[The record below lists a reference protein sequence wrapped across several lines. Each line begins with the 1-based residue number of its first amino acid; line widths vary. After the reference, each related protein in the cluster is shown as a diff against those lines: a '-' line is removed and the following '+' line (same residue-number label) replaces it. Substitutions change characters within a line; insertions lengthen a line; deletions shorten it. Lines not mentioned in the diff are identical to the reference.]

1 MAASFRDM
9 QLKKIIRLQDKLKK
23 NLDASEARKLSKVED
38 KISETE
44 RKLTMAAAD
53 AAREAR
59 GIPRVNEL
67 EEPVRAQESAVEKA
81 QQRYS
86 KVEMETEELRKS
98 LGKGG
103 DHSEKATA

>member
-23 NLDASEARKLSKVED
+23 NLDASEALLQKVED